1 MDAFAVSHPSVLRN
15 TPNQSTMVHRGDV
28 CRRLRALGAQL
39 GGGGAAVPPTV
50 VAPAQEVSSSAAAA
64 SSAAPFTLALQ
75 ARAVRF
81 QGDCLGISRSF

>member
-1 MDAFAVSHPSVLRN
+1 
-15 TPNQSTMVHRGDV
+15 MVHRGDV

-50 VAPAQEVSSSAAAA
+50 IAARCALPQEVSSSAAAA